1 MTTRLPITLSFF
13 MSRATSLQ
21 RWNDLGL
28 YGREIEIYRRL
39 AARLTRLQ
47 IFTSGDANEK
57 GYGHS
62 HSHSYNGKAAESIEA
77 EILCNPARLSPNL
90 YSLWGVWQHRA
101 RLRTADLYKT
111 NQIDGAWSALLAGR
125 LYRKPVIVRA
135 GYLWALDLARQESA
149 APLKLALVRALD
161 RFAYRQA
168 DHIILTTAAMRRYVV
183 EEYGVPPEKVTVI
196 PNYVDTARF
205 RPLPEIPKKRGL
217 ISFVGRLRPVK
228 NVDLLI
234 RAVAQ
239 LPGATLR
246 LIGEGENRAEYEQLA
261 RELNVSVDFMGS
273 QPNHKLPELIAESE
287 IFVLPSRYEGHPK
300 ALLEAMACRLPVIG
314 TAVEGIQEVIRDG
327 ETGLLV
333 EPTAAGIASGLA
345 RLFNDQA
352 ERERLAEAAYA
363 FALKNYSLDKIVERE
378 LALYQE
384 ILNG

>member
-1 MTTRLPITLSFF
+1 MATQSPIKLSFF

-21 RWNDLGL
+21 RWADLGL

-39 AARLTRLQ
+39 AARLTQLQ
-47 IFTSGDANEK
+47 IFTSGDANE
-57 GYGHS
+57 GRYGNS
-62 HSHSYNGKAAESIEA
+62 GEAAERIEA
-77 EILCNPARLSPNL
+77 EILFNPRRLSPNL
-90 YSLWGVWQHRA
+90 YSLWGVWLHRE

-111 NQIDGAWSALLAGR
+111 NQIDGAWSALLASR

-135 GYLWALDLARQESA
+135 GYLWALDMARQESA

-168 DHIILTTAAMRRYVV
+168 DHIILTTTAMQQYVV
-183 EEYGVPPEKVTVI
+183 EEYGVPLEKVTVI

-205 RPLPEIPKKRGL
+205 RPDPEIPKKRGL

-234 RAVAQ
+234 RAVSQ

-261 RELNVSVDFMGS
+261 RDLDASVDFMGA
-273 QPNHKLPELIAESE
+273 QPNHKLPALIAESE
-287 IFVLPSRYEGHPK
+287 IFILPSRFEGHPK
-300 ALLEAMACRLPVIG
+300 ALLEAMACQMPVIG
-314 TAVEGIQEVIRDG
+314 TAVDGIQTVIRDG

-333 EPTAAGIASGLA
+333 EPTADAIRAGLA
-345 RLFNDQA
+345 RLLDDEA
-352 ERERLAEAAYA
+352 LRHRLAAAA
-363 FALKNYSLDKIVERE
+363 FDFALEKYSLDKIVETE
-378 LALYQE
+378 LALYE
-384 ILNG
+384 MVIEGTRLTA